1 MVNNKDFKTH
11 PIVKIHRL
19 FSSRKKTIISIYF
32 FAFFAGIIQLSLP
45 LGIQTIISYVLS
57 NAVSTSLV
65 ILIGLVVLGV
75 LVGGII
81 QISQMRLIEKL
92 QQELFSSY
100 ALAYAE
106 FLPKIDLGKAKA
118 YLPHKVNYFFD
129 VVTVQKGVAKLLL
142 DVPLASIQ
150 LVFGLL
156 VLSFY
161 HPVFILFGLFLL
173 FVLVLV
179 MRFSGHKGL
188 ETSIKESDYK
198 YKVAAWL
205 EEITRNLS
213 AFKFAPSSVLNVKRT
228 DDETVNYLNF
238 RTSHFKILVFQ
249 YWWLIILKV
258 LITAVMFIVG
268 TYLLIE
274 QQLSIG
280 QFIATEIVI
289 LTVISAVEKFIIN
302 LETIYDTLTAVNKL
316 DKILELP
323 EEISGEIELSTA
335 EKGISIRA
343 EGLSYHNGIKQVID
357 NAHFSITRGKKVAI
371 TGAGSSGKST
381 LLRLLGGKIQD
392 YGGTLLINDL
402 PYANYTYNS
411 IRAETGLLISHH
423 EVFDGTLLENLL
435 QGSKP
440 ISIDKIV
447 QIAREIGLSSLIEEG
462 KDGLNKY
469 LISDGKNLSQTEMQ
483 KVLLLRNLIKQ
494 PQLLLLDEPWQAMD
508 DNEKKKIQ
516 DYILKQLPQTTV
528 VIVCNDIN
536 FAKKCDVTYQLKDSK
551 LEIIA

>member
-1 MVNNKDFKTH
+1 MDKNTGVKTH
-11 PIVKIHRL
+11 PIAKIYRL
-19 FSSRKKTIISIYF
+19 FSTRKQAILSIYF

-65 ILIGLVVLGV
+65 ILIALVVLGV

-81 QISQMRLIEKL
+81 QVSQMKLIEKL

-106 FLPKIDLGKAKA
+106 YLPKIDLGKTNM

-129 VVTVQKGVAKLLL
+129 VVTLQKGVAKLLL

-161 HPVFILFGLFLL
+161 HPVFIVFGFFLL

-179 MRFSGHKGL
+179 MRYSGHKGL
-188 ETSIKESDYK
+188 EASIKESDYK

-205 EEITRNLS
+205 EEIARNIS
-213 AFKFAPSSVLNVKRT
+213 AFKFTPSSVLNVKKT
-228 DDETVNYLNF
+228 DEETVNYINA

-280 QFIATEIVI
+280 QFIAAEIVI
-289 LTVISAVEKFIIN
+289 LTVIGAVEKFIIN

-323 EEISGEIELSTA
+323 EETSGKIKLSTA
-335 EKGISIRA
+335 QQGISIRA
-343 EGLSYHNGIKQVID
+343 EGLSYHNGVKQVIE
-357 NAHFSITRGKKVAI
+357 NANFVITKGKKIAI
-371 TGAGSSGKST
+371 TGIGSSGKST
-381 LLRLLGGKIQD
+381 LLRLLGGKIQN
-392 YGGTLLINDL
+392 YSGKLIINDL
-402 PYANYTYNS
+402 PYTNYTYNS
-411 IRAETGLLISHH
+411 IREETGLLINDH
-423 EVFDGTLLENLL
+423 EIFDGTLLENLL
-435 QGSKP
+435 QSCKP
-440 ISIDKIV
+440 ITTEQIV
-447 QIAREIGLSSLIEEG
+447 QIANEIGLSGLIEES
-462 KDGLNKY
+462 KEGLNKQ
-469 LISDGKNLSQTEMQ
+469 LISDGKNLSHTEIQ
-483 KVLLLRNLIKQ
+483 KILLLRNLIKQ
-494 PQLLLLDEPWQAMD
+494 PELLLLDEPWQGMGD
-508 DNEKKKIQ
+508 TEKKKIQ
-516 DYILKQLPQTTV
+516 EYILTHLPQTTV
-528 VIVCNDIN
+528 IIVCNDTS

-551 LEIIA
+551 LEPIA

>member
-1 MVNNKDFKTH
+1 MDKNTDIKTH
-11 PIVKIHRL
+11 PIAKIYRL
-19 FSSRKKTIISIYF
+19 FSTRKQAILSIYF

-57 NAVSTSLV
+57 NTVSTSLV
-65 ILIGLVVLGV
+65 ILIALVVLGV

-81 QISQMRLIEKL
+81 QVSQMKLIEKL

-106 FLPKIDLGKAKA
+106 YLPKIDLGKTNM

-129 VVTVQKGVAKLLL
+129 VVTLQKGVAKLLL

-161 HPVFILFGLFLL
+161 HPVFIVFGFFLL

-179 MRFSGHKGL
+179 MRYSGHKGL
-188 ETSIKESDYK
+188 EASMKESDYK

-205 EEITRNLS
+205 EEISRNIS
-213 AFKFAPSSVLNVKRT
+213 AFKFTPSSVLNVKKT
-228 DDETVNYLNF
+228 DEETVNYINA

-280 QFIATEIVI
+280 QFIAAEIVI
-289 LTVISAVEKFIIN
+289 LTVIGAVEKFIIN
-302 LETIYDTLTAVNKL
+302 LETIYDTLTAVSKL

-323 EEISGEIELSTA
+323 EETSGKIELSTS
-335 EKGISIRA
+335 KQGISIRA
-343 EGLSYHNGIKQVID
+343 EGLSYHNGIKQVIE
-357 NAHFSITRGKKVAI
+357 NASFTITKGEKIAI
-371 TGAGSSGKST
+371 TGVGSSGKST

-392 YGGTLLINDL
+392 YSGSLLINDL
-402 PYANYTYNS
+402 PYTNYVYNS
-411 IRAETGLLISHH
+411 IREETGLLINSH
-423 EVFDGTLLENLL
+423 EIFDGTLLENLL
-435 QGSKP
+435 QSCKP
-440 ISIDKIV
+440 ISTEQIV
-447 QIAREIGLSSLIEEG
+447 QIAREIGLSGLIEEG
-462 KDGLNKY
+462 KDGLNKR
-469 LISDGKNLSQTEMQ
+469 LISDGKNLSNTEIQ
-483 KVLLLRNLIKQ
+483 KILLLRNLIKQ
-494 PQLLLLDEPWQAMD
+494 PELLLLDEPWQGMGD
-508 DNEKKKIQ
+508 TEKKKIQ
-516 DYILKQLPQTTV
+516 EYILTQLPQTTV
-528 VIVCNDIN
+528 VVVCNDTS
-536 FAKKCDVTYQLKDSK
+536 FAHKCGVIYQLKDSK
-551 LEIIA
+551 LELIA

>member
-1 MVNNKDFKTH
+1 MANNKDFKTH
-11 PIVKIHRL
+11 PIVKVHRL
-19 FSSRKKTIISIYF
+19 FLNRKKTIVSIYF

-57 NAVSTSLV
+57 NTMSTSLV

-75 LVGGII
+75 LVGGVI
-81 QISQMRLIEKL
+81 QVSQMKLIEKL

-106 FLPKIDLGKAKA
+106 FLPKIDLGKAQT
-118 YLPHKVNYFFD
+118 YLPHKVNHFFD
-129 VVTVQKGVAKLLL
+129 VVTLQKGVAKLLL

-161 HPVFILFGLFLL
+161 HPVFIVFGLFLL

-179 MRFSGHKGL
+179 MRYSGHKGL
-188 ETSIKESDYK
+188 ETSINESDYK

-205 EEITRNLS
+205 EEIARNLS
-213 AFKFAPSSVLNVKRT
+213 AFKFTPSSVLNVKRT
-228 DDETVNYLNF
+228 DEDTVNYLNA

-249 YWWLIILKV
+249 FWWLIILKV
-258 LITAVMFIVG
+258 LITAVMFVVG

-323 EEISGEIELSTA
+323 EETSGAIELNSA
-335 EKGISIRA
+335 EQGISLRA

-357 NAHFSITRGKKVAI
+357 DANFTITKGKKVAI
-371 TGAGSSGKST
+371 VGVGSIGKST

-392 YGGTLLINDL
+392 YSGTLLINDL
-402 PYANYTYNS
+402 PYTNYTYDS
-411 IRAETGLLISHH
+411 IREETGLLINHH
-423 EVFDGTLLENLL
+423 EIFEGTLLENLL
-435 QGSKP
+435 QSCKP
-440 ISIDKIV
+440 ITTQQIV
-447 QIAREIGLSSLIEEG
+447 QIAKEIGLSSLIEDG

-483 KVLLLRNLIKQ
+483 KILLLRNLIKQ

-516 DYILKQLPQTTV
+516 DYILNQLPQTTV
-528 VIVCNDIN
+528 VIVCNDTN
-536 FAKKCDVTYQLKDSK
+536 FAKKCDVTYQLKGNK
-551 LEIIA
+551 LDIIA